1 MASNNYTS
9 ANVVPSADTFRE
21 WVDLTNRITYDMEKV
36 VVTVAANTQGAR
48 TSGNGSVNG
57 YFSANTLI
65 VESHLRGADAN
76 STIYGTAAPLANLVI
91 ISNSVFKANSSHAA
105 IIHAQANAHFTG
117 EQVEASSNV
126 FINSTASVF
135 QSNATLNDFNS
146 PVDIDN
152 ALTTINS
159 TNTLIAAGELNV
171 TSNAAFEANV
181 SMDAHTVELSSN
193 NVKIT
198 ANTDVFQSN
207 ATLNDFNSNVAINA
221 ANVYIEATNTHI
233 GGSAGAELNVDANT
247 VFTANV
253 NITDAAA
260 DLNIGADVV
269 VINSSATTFQSDAGT
284 NILNT
289 PVDINADVD
298 VDNAITDFNS
308 STKVAINGPLLDI
321 NSATV
326 DIDSATLVDINVPD
340 FNVSGANV
348 TISSD
353 QVDIA
358 AADAVFVKGANT
370 TIGDAN
376 SDVLSVNAN
385 TVLNDKLKVVK
396 AVDLDSTLNVDGAT
410 TLNGAVTLGDATA
423 DDLTFIGRAASGITP
438 KANGTLSLGT
448 AGLRFDGQ
456 FDDLVADDLTVD
468 DDAGIGGDLT
478 VSGAGT
484 VDGVLTVNSA
494 LSVTYPGSTRTI
506 IAGAGTTA
514 SDRFVIKSQVGN
526 TEFGL
531 MPLQGNNVPLGNN
544 TNRWVV
550 SGKTGNF
557 SNTLAAGTTTITGDI
572 IVSGEVDGAT
582 LDISSTADIA
592 GNVDMHAGLDLE
604 GAFNHTSG
612 AHAVT
617 GAATFASTLGVT
629 GAATLADTLGVTGAT
644 TLGNKLT
651 VNNTTEANATHGSIK
666 TTGGILAAKDIRTT
680 ANGNFGYVNVTT
692 DLDVD
697 NNANIDGN
705 LVVDGTTTLGD
716 AVGDTVTIN
725 GNVSRMVPSAN
736 GNALGINDKRWAGQL
751 TTLSTTGDITASSD
765 VDVTGE
771 VNAGT
776 LLVNGASA
784 FKGNSTWHRSG
795 TAANL
800 TITANSTQHNM
811 GIGGI
816 VCSNLVV
823 SGTATLPSD
832 TALTLSTVSGDTVN
846 VADVINL
853 GTGSN
858 ANPKVI
864 FGSDAGSGSKANV
877 IFQDAEFSTTF
888 TPRQD
893 NTIDI
898 GTSSKGFRTGY
909 FDTSVVVGTT
919 VANTEAV
926 LADNIYARDDL
937 VASYSSDQQLKDNV
951 LVIDNALNKLEH
963 IGGYSFTWNDLIQ
976 DPRVG
981 SDDYG
986 VIAQEIEHILPAAV
1000 KINSRGHKTVNYN
1013 AVIPLLIEAVKELSA
1028 KVDYYMNA
1036 EEGDEE

>member
-207 ATLNDFNSNVAINA
+207 ATLNDFNSPVDIDNA
-221 ANVYIEATNTHI
+221 LTTIHSTNTVI
-233 GGSAGAELNVDANT
+233 ANGELNIT
-247 VFTANV
+247 SNV
-253 NITDAAA
+253 NIDAATFDINDGVLKA
-260 DLNIGADVV
+260 NTTAVEIDATAAKFTSNATLNL
-269 VINSSATTFQSDAGT
+269 F
-284 NILNT
+284 NT
-289 PVDINADVD
+289 PVDVDANMD
-298 VDNAITDFNS
+298 VDNALTDFT
-308 STKVAINGPLLDI
+308 ST
-321 NSATV
+321 
-326 DIDSATLVDINVPD
+326 D
-340 FNVSGANV
+340 FNVSGTNTLIDSTNMNVHGALLDVNANATFDGATV
-348 TISSD
+348 
-353 QVDIA
+353 V
-358 AADAVFVKGANT
+358 VGANSTFNGDVT
-370 TIGDAN
+370 TNAN
-376 SDVLSVNAN
+376 TVVGNANTDLLTVNAN

-396 AVDLDSTLNVDGAT
+396 AVDLDSTLNVDGDT
-410 TLNGAVTLGDATA
+410 TLNGAVTLGDATG

-448 AGLRFDGQ
+448 AALRFDGQ

-468 DDAGIGGDLT
+468 TDAGVGGNLSVT
-478 VSGAGT
+478 GYAN
-484 VDGVLTVNSA
+484 VDGTFMVNSA
-494 LSVTYPGSTRTI
+494 LTVTYPGSTRTI
-506 IAGAGTTA
+506 IAGAGVTD
-514 SDRFVIKSQVGN
+514 SDRFIIKSQVGN
-526 TEFGL
+526 TTFGL

-617 GAATFASTLGVT
+617 AAATFANTLGLTGAATFSN
-629 GAATLADTLGVTGAT
+629 TLGVTGAT
-644 TLGNKLT
+644 TIGNKLT
-651 VNNTTEANATHGSIK
+651 VNNTTEANATHASIK
-666 TTGGILAAKDIRTT
+666 TTGGILAAKDIKTT

-697 NNANIDGN
+697 NNINVDGN

-736 GNALGINDKRWAGQL
+736 GNALGINTKRWAGQL
-751 TTLSTTGDITASSD
+751 TTLNASGDITASSD

-784 FKGNSTWHRSG
+784 FKGNSTWHRAG
-795 TAANL
+795 TSANL

-832 TALTLSTVSGDTVN
+832 TALTLSTVSGDTIN

-853 GTGSN
+853 GTGAN

-888 TPRQD
+888 TPRVD
-893 NTIDI
+893 NAIDI
-898 GTSSKGFRTGY
+898 GTSSKGFRNGY

>member
-207 ATLNDFNSNVAINA
+207 ATLNDFNSPVDIDNA
-221 ANVYIEATNTHI
+221 LTTIHSTNTVI
-233 GGSAGAELNVDANT
+233 ANGELNIT
-247 VFTANV
+247 SNV
-253 NITDAAA
+253 NIDAATFDINDGVLKA
-260 DLNIGADVV
+260 NTTAVEIDATAAKFTSNATLNL
-269 VINSSATTFQSDAGT
+269 F
-284 NILNT
+284 NT
-289 PVDINADVD
+289 PVDVDANMD
-298 VDNAITDFNS
+298 VDNALTDFT
-308 STKVAINGPLLDI
+308 ST
-321 NSATV
+321 
-326 DIDSATLVDINVPD
+326 D
-340 FNVSGANV
+340 FNVSGTNTLIDSTNMNVHGALLDVNANATFDGATV
-348 TISSD
+348 
-353 QVDIA
+353 V
-358 AADAVFVKGANT
+358 VGANSTFNGDVT
-370 TIGDAN
+370 TNAN
-376 SDVLSVNAN
+376 TVVGNANTDLLTVNAN

-396 AVDLDSTLNVDGAT
+396 AVDLDSTLNVDGDT

-448 AGLRFDGQ
+448 AALRFDGQ

-468 DDAGIGGDLT
+468 TDAGVGGNLSVT
-478 VSGAGT
+478 GYAN
-484 VDGVLTVNSA
+484 VDGTFMVNSA
-494 LSVTYPGSTRTI
+494 LTVTYPGSTRTI
-506 IAGAGTTA
+506 IAGAGVTD
-514 SDRFVIKSQVGN
+514 SDRFIIKSQVGN
-526 TEFGL
+526 TSFGL

-572 IVSGEVDGAT
+572 VVSGEVDGAT

-617 GAATFASTLGVT
+617 AAATFANTLGLTGAATFSN
-629 GAATLADTLGVTGAT
+629 TLGVTGAT
-644 TLGNKLT
+644 TIGNKLT
-651 VNNTTEANATHGSIK
+651 VNNTTEANATHASIK
-666 TTGGILAAKDIRTT
+666 TTGGILAAKDIKTT

-697 NNANIDGN
+697 NNINVDGN

-736 GNALGINDKRWAGQL
+736 GNALGINTKRWAGQL
-751 TTLSTTGDITASSD
+751 TTLNASGDITASSD

-784 FKGNSTWHRSG
+784 FKGNSTWHRAG
-795 TAANL
+795 TSANL

-832 TALTLSTVSGDTVN
+832 TALTLSTVSGDTIN

-853 GTGSN
+853 GTGAN

-888 TPRQD
+888 TPRVD
-893 NTIDI
+893 NAIDI
-898 GTSSKGFRTGY
+898 GTSSKGFRNGY